1 MDPDNNKGQLR
12 QFKDFLQ
19 LYNTITEKCF
29 SSCVDNLF
37 TRDVSES
44 EDSCIIHC
52 VNKFANVNQRL
63 MGTYVE
69 IQTQLNTKRMAEYE
83 ENLKLQQE
91 QQAAAAAS
99 AITEVE
105 TSQVTEVPAA
115 I

>member
-44 EDSCIIHC
+44 EVYFNENI
-52 VNKFANVNQRL
+52 VF
-63 MGTYVE
+63 
-69 IQTQLNTKRMAEYE
+69 
-83 ENLKLQQE
+83 NLKLILLIE
-91 QQAAAAAS
+91 S
-99 AITEVE
+99 LITGFMHC
-105 TSQVTEVPAA
+105 SLCK
-115 I
+115 

>member
-44 EDSCIIHC
+44 EVYFEGNI
-52 VNKFANVNQRL
+52 V
-63 MGTYVE
+63 
-69 IQTQLNTKRMAEYE
+69 
-83 ENLKLQQE
+83 LKLK
-91 QQAAAAAS
+91 
-99 AITEVE
+99 
-105 TSQVTEVPAA
+105 
-115 I
+115 